1 MPKIPTFT
9 ATGSVEQL
17 AGTTTNIQLNP
28 DANIFTA
35 LKPVTDAVV
44 NFKIKE
50 NDAQNKTEALKLE
63 NDFITDMQKV
73 YEEVNVLENKEIANQ
88 ILKTKSNALIEKY
101 KANATTGDAAFLFNN
116 YALAEVQKG
125 IFRTNTQISKN
136 ILTSLDNNVALKEN
150 RLLRTA
156 FFAEGITGTNVTRFN
171 YGF

>member
-9 ATGSVEQL
+9 ATGSIEQL
-17 AGTTTNIQLNP
+17 AGTTSNIKIDPN
-28 DANIFTA
+28 ANIFSA

-88 ILKTKSNALIEKY
+88 ILKTKSNIIKPCQSDIPVHLEDQGQAPPQIR
-101 KANATTGDAAFLFNN
+101 GDL
-116 YALAEVQKG
+116 LEIQLG
-125 IFRTNTQISKN
+125 PG
-136 ILTSLDNNVALKEN
+136 SLRDM
-150 RLLRTA
+150 
-156 FFAEGITGTNVTRFN
+156 
-171 YGF
+171 